1 VYALN
6 YATKCPSLLGQLNE
20 ECRKQQIIHLSCFL
34 KVFSSLRYLAR
45 QGIAFRR
52 ADDLED
58 NFRQLLHLRCED
70 CPELK
75 QFISDGHYISH
86 DIHLEVLQMMHH
98 RVIREIIQEIRESRD
113 ITGREQ
119 MAVCITY
126 VHMGELQED
135 FIGFYEVIDM
145 TGAAI
150 EKSIVDASK

>member
-1 VYALN
+1 
-6 YATKCPSLLGQLNE
+6 
-20 ECRKQQIIHLSCFL
+20 
-34 KVFSSLRYLAR
+34 
-45 QGIAFRR
+45 
-52 ADDLED
+52 
-58 NFRQLLHLRCED
+58 
-70 CPELK
+70 
-75 QFISDGHYISH
+75 
-86 DIHLEVLQMMHH
+86 MMHH